1 MQTESLF
8 HCGDEKIR
16 GGVRRNVY
24 MLYTDDAVM
33 DVQCSTQQPVA
44 SRWPSNDGPVGDL
57 WPRLRSEQ
65 QRRLCG
71 VSMAAGRL

>member
-1 MQTESLF
+1 
-8 HCGDEKIR
+8 
-16 GGVRRNVY
+16 VY